1 MGEGV
6 LVVQGAAIKWCAR
19 RVSEA
24 VVDRQ
29 GLPTRCAKADAE
41 GSLHFALRS
50 IFWRLRGRRRGA
62 RAVSARAPGD
72 GS

>member
-1 MGEGV
+1 M
-6 LVVQGAAIKWCAR
+6 LVVPGAADDRCAR
-19 RVSEA
+19 RVSDV

-50 IFWRLRGRRRGA
+50 IFWRLRGRHRGA
-62 RAVSARAPGD
+62 RAVNARAPGD

>member
-1 MGEGV
+1 MV
-6 LVVQGAAIKWCAR
+6 RPAR
-19 RVSEA
+19 LGA

-62 RAVSARAPGD
+62 RAVSARTPGD

>member
-1 MGEGV
+1 MV
-6 LVVQGAAIKWCAR
+6 RPAR
-19 RVSEA
+19 LGA

-50 IFWRLRGRRRGA
+50 IFCALTIRVVAPERGA
-62 RAVSARAPGD
+62 LGPRATDPIFLH
-72 GS
+72 